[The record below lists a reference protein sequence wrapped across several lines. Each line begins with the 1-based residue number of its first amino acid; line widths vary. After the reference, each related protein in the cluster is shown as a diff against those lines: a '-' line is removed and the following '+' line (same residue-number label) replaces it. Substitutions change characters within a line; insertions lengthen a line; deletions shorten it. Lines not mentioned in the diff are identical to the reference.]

1 MEHGRFITV
10 IHAFGNLLTELPPP
24 LGDVTEGYMATKGGA
39 TASLLIRTDLPRL

>member
-24 LGDVTEGYMATKGGA
+24 LGDVTDCKVCAIAGLATYKE
-39 TASLLIRTDLPRL
+39 